1 MMSSSPD
8 PRNAANGA
16 LERAATELATAM
28 RGKVSVNQRLAR
40 YTSIRVGGPAA
51 ILVEPEDDA
60 DLERMGTVISGL
72 GIETLVLGRG
82 TNVLIADGG
91 FPGVVIRIGRGFE
104 WIRGIGRSEVEAGG
118 GLPLPVVANWAA
130 KRSLTGMEFAVAIP
144 ATVGGAVRMNAG
156 AHGSSLSEVLRTARV
171 YRLNAGL
178 AEELTVDG
186 LGMSYRQTVL
196 GPADVVCS
204 ARFQLSPG
212 SKEEISA
219 RMEHHRKH
227 RSTTQ
232 PSDAP
237 NAGSMFKNPEG
248 RSAGALIEQAGMKGH
263 RVGGAEVSLKHANF
277 FLAHA
282 GATAQ
287 DVYDLMAH
295 VQSEVLA
302 RFEVLLIPEVRIIGA
317 FDTTAGLITAA

>member
-1 MMSSSPD
+1 
-8 PRNAANGA
+8 
-16 LERAATELATAM
+16 L
-28 RGKVSVNQRLAR
+28 
-40 YTSIRVGGPAA
+40 
-51 ILVEPEDDA
+51 
-60 DLERMGTVISGL
+60 GL
-72 GIETLVLGRG
+72 DTLVLGRG

-91 FPGVVIRIGRGFE
+91 FPGAVIRIGKGFE
-104 WIRGIGRSEVEAGG
+104 WIREGSRSEVEAGG

-130 KRSLTGMEFAVAIP
+130 RRSLTGMEFAVAIP

-156 AHGSSLSEVLRTARV
+156 AHGSSLSEVLRAARIF
-171 YRLNAGL
+171 RLTSGQV
-178 AEELTVDG
+178 EELSADG

-212 SKEEISA
+212 SREEISA
-219 RMEHHRKH
+219 RMEHHRRH

-277 FLAHA
+277 FLAHS

-295 VQSEVLA
+295 VQAEVLA
-302 RFEVLLIPEVRIIGA
+302 KFDILLIPEVRIIGT
-317 FDTTAGLITAA
+317 FDTTAGLRTAV